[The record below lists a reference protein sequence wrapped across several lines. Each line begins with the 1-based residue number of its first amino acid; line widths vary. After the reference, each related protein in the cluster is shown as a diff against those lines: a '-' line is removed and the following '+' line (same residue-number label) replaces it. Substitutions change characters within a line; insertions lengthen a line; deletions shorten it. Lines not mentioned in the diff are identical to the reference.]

1 MAHLQNKLAM
11 PGNKINSYYYKQN
24 TPIYD
29 LMFNIKYFIGDTW
42 DIKRYELY
50 YNEDDVIVFKN
61 KYNAGL
67 MFAINNDIKSW
78 NYNSDDP
85 LFIQKT
91 LWKSQL
97 DTGVFSKTGS

>member
-1 MAHLQNKLAM
+1 M
-11 PGNKINSYYYKQN
+11 
-24 TPIYD
+24 
-29 LMFNIKYFIGDTW
+29 

-97 DTGVFSKTGS
+97 DTGSLVKLVPNKIEKVYDHAKSN